1 MFKRILCVFAAAAIL
16 FTLAGCKKKDAE
28 TPDSPVPDSE
38 QTVQENPYI
47 QNTLTG
53 VYDIDKDKANRRPV
67 AIMVD
72 NDSVAQTYT
81 QSGISKADI
90 VYETETEGGIT
101 RLMAVYADITKAP
114 QIGDIRS
121 ARYVYVDLALG
132 HNAIYVH
139 CGLDKVYCA
148 PHLKDIDNFEVFTDY
163 YARRITYGKAKGWQT
178 LFTDGETLWKGFNE
192 KGWKTTADNIKNW
205 QDFATENE
213 EVTLSGTAANTVLAA
228 FNGSYKSKFTYDPAN
243 KKYIKTSSHAENTDR
258 NDSAPYLFKNVFI
271 LQTDMSYYP
280 GNYRRKI
287 DLTSGTGYYCTG
299 GSAVKINW
307 KKGDAT
313 NPFVFTNED
322 GTPLKVNAGNSWV
335 CIAKKD
341 AQISFE

>member
-192 KGWKTTADNIKNW
+192 KGWKPLPTI
-205 QDFATENE
+205 
-213 EVTLSGTAANTVLAA
+213 L
-228 FNGSYKSKFTYDPAN
+228 
-243 KKYIKTSSHAENTDR
+243 KTGR
-258 NDSAPYLFKNVFI
+258 I
-271 LQTDMSYYP
+271 L
-280 GNYRRKI
+280 RRKTRKLLYRAQPQTPCLRHLTA
-287 DLTSGTGYYCTG
+287 LTSPSLHTILPIK
-299 GSAVKINW
+299 SI
-307 KKGDAT
+307 
-313 NPFVFTNED
+313 
-322 GTPLKVNAGNSWV
+322 
-335 CIAKKD
+335 
-341 AQISFE
+341 